1 MIVIAEP
8 YARYTETLPDS
19 ELESAAGRL
28 LQLADGACRDY
39 FAQRYEQL
47 GITVVAR
54 VEIGSTRI
62 WTTIKAVTTALMLYG
77 SLRQSADYLAKDGD
91 WLSRLI
97 LPNVA
102 STIGLQSNR
111 PKRQERRLGVPGE
124 LRRLFALV
132 ERGDM
137 SAEEATSRAV
147 HLLQATGDTDTASEL
162 PRLTQR
168 LTAEFAETARQRGTQ
183 LTLDEG
189 SRYRDQASDEKQPQP
204 PQRPEI
210 APPPTRPAR
219 RRRGVIATRDSR
231 TGHISLRTY

>member
-19 ELESAAGRL
+19 ELESAAARL

-39 FAQRYEQL
+39 FAERYEQL
-47 GITVVAR
+47 GITAVAR
-54 VEIGSTRI
+54 VEIGSTKT
-62 WTTIKAVTTALMLYG
+62 WTTIKAVTTALVLYG

-91 WLSRLI
+91 WLSRII

-111 PKRQERRLGVPGE
+111 PERQERRLGVPGQ
-124 LRRLFALV
+124 LRRLFVLV
-132 ERGDM
+132 ERGGM

-147 HLLQATGDTDTASEL
+147 HLLHATGDTDAANEL

-168 LTAEFAETARQRGTQ
+168 LVAEFAETARQRGTQ
-183 LTLDEG
+183 LTLEEDANHTDHA
-189 SRYRDQASDEKQPQP
+189 RDEKQPQP

-210 APPPTRPAR
+210 ALPPITPAR

>member
-8 YARYTETLPDS
+8 YARYTETPPDS

-62 WTTIKAVTTALMLYG
+62 WTTIKAVTKVLMLYG
-77 SLRQSADYLAKDGD
+77 GLRQSKDGD

-97 LPNVA
+97 LPHVA

-111 PKRQERRLGVPGE
+111 PERQERRLGVPGE
-124 LRRLFALV
+124 LRRLFAFV

-162 PRLTQR
+162 PHLTQR
-168 LTAEFAETARQRGTQ
+168 LAAEFAETANQRGTQ

-189 SRYRDQASDEKQPQP
+189 AGHRDQASDEKQPQP

-210 APPPTRPAR
+210 APPPTGPAR

>member
-54 VEIGSTRI
+54 AEIGSTRI
-62 WTTIKAVTTALMLYG
+62 WTTIKAVTKVLMLYG
-77 SLRQSADYLAKDGD
+77 GLRQSADYLAKDGD

-97 LPNVA
+97 LPHVA

-111 PKRQERRLGVPGE
+111 PERQERRLGVPGE
-124 LRRLFALV
+124 LRRLFAFV

-162 PRLTQR
+162 PHLTQR
-168 LTAEFAETARQRGTQ
+168 LAAEFAETANQRGTQ

-189 SRYRDQASDEKQPQP
+189 AGHRDHASNEKQPQP

>member
-1 MIVIAEP
+1 MIVIGEP

-111 PKRQERRLGVPGE
+111 PERQERRLGVPSE

-132 ERGDM
+132 ERGDV

-162 PRLTQR
+162 PRLR
-168 LTAEFAETARQRGTQ
+168 SALQ
-183 LTLDEG
+183 LSLP
-189 SRYRDQASDEKQPQP
+189 R
-204 PQRPEI
+204 
-210 APPPTRPAR
+210 RPAS
-219 RRRGVIATRDSR
+219 V
-231 TGHISLRTY
+231 GHS